1 MSQMIKLP
9 LDGIRV
15 IDCSHIVAGP
25 YTSMLLAQA
34 GAQVIKLEPPG
45 SGERLRRGTS
55 IANDIGE
62 RAPMNFIALNRG
74 KLGVTLNLKHP
85 EGKDAF
91 KKLVAAS
98 DVLVENYRPGA
109 LEELGLGYDVLKATN
124 PRLIYASISGFGKR
138 SDLRGPYSDWTA
150 HNPSAQA
157 MSGLMDGSREP
168 GGPPMQVAAPIGDTI
183 PALWTAYGITLALRQ
198 REHTERGQFLDM
210 AMYDAMSM
218 HNYSAVSAEDAGGA
232 PARRGHEE
240 LGPSHHM
247 LFEAQDGW
255 VMLSGAGEHEKW
267 ETLFRHIGRADLNE
281 DRKYLSVNVKAI
293 LEGWSRQLPRAEV
306 CRVMLGMEFSPAPV
320 QTAKEVYNCPQLAA
334 RDMFVEFEHLGRQF
348 RLLGDPIKLSD
359 VPGSPGSPPP
369 LLGEHNDYVF
379 GDIVGFS
386 PQQIEE
392 LKMKGVF

>member
-1 MSQMIKLP
+1 MSKLP

-25 YTSMLLAQA
+25 YASMLLAQA

-45 SGERLRRGTS
+45 TGDRLRRGTS
-55 IANDIGE
+55 VANDIGE

-91 KKLVAAS
+91 KKLAAVS

-109 LEELGLGYDVLKATN
+109 LEELGLGYDVLKAIN

-138 SDLRGPYSDWTA
+138 TDLRGPYSDWTA

-168 GGPPMQVAAPIGDTI
+168 GGRPMQVAAPIGDTI

-198 REHTERGQFLDM
+198 RDETGTGQLLDM

-218 HNYSAVSAEDAGGA
+218 HNYSAIAAENVDGA
-232 PARRGHEE
+232 PAPRGDEA
-240 LGPSHHM
+240 LGPHHHM

-281 DRKYLSVNVKAI
+281 DKKYLSVNVKAI

-306 CRVMLGMEFSPAPV
+306 CRVMLGMKFSPAPV
-320 QTAKEVYNCPQLAA
+320 QTAKDVFNCPQLAA
-334 RDMFVEFEHLGRQF
+334 RDMFVEFEHLGRKF
-348 RLLGDPIKLSD
+348 RVLGDPVKLSD
-359 VPGSPGSPPP
+359 VPSSPATRAP

-386 PQQIEE
+386 RQEIEA
-392 LKMKGVF
+392 LKAKGVF